1 MGVGQLTATVLN
13 DRNNSYKI
21 DIEDFNLE
29 TIKKDKEVL
38 KNLEETNGEVYGAIK
53 NGLTLTEDQKQ
64 QIVNAYNNVH
74 FGDDIADNWEAES
87 EETKKLLESLS
98 TDWKTKTKTELNSS
112 IKSFSSETQNSILTY
127 VKK

>member
-1 MGVGQLTATVLN
+1 VGRLTAQVLN
-13 DRNNSYKI
+13 DRSDAYKI

-74 FGDDIADNWEAES
+74 FGDSIARDWELES
-87 EETKKLLESLS
+87 EETKNLLESLS
-98 TDWKTKTKTELNSS
+98 ADWKTKTKIELKSS
-112 IKSFSSETQNSILTY
+112 IKSLSD
-127 VKK
+127 